1 MLTIPVPVAAR
12 MFLLC
17 DSKISVQYPSLI
29 PKGTKGENLMLHTE
43 KNFPRWIPLLG
54 GLLGSTT
61 CGMLLYAFSVFIR
74 PLQLQFGWSVPDVAM
89 AYALICLVFGL
100 MTFPAGRLSDKY
112 GSRNV
117 VLVGG
122 IIMAFGFFMVST
134 ITPPDPAVI
143 SAGGEAARNAGKT
156 PLYLMYLYYGVI
168 AGFGG
173 GCVYLPPI
181 ATAPKWWPDKRALAT
196 GFAVAGL
203 GLGSFV
209 MAPMATSMINY
220 FGSALPVFKYVG
232 IAMGAMVIIAAF
244 CLKEPPKDYRPAG
257 WDPAAQAHGA
267 NAGKS
272 CRDYTYEETKKTHQF
287 WLLWIA
293 YFCGSFAGL
302 MVIGL
307 IAKHGIDA
315 MTLVYRSKEELDAA
329 AVIPEN
335 IAKGIAMSASL
346 APSTLAVF
354 NAAVRIMVGPLA
366 DKIGTKKIF
375 VALFGLQTA
384 AMLLLFPAGK
394 SAALLAACAGLI
406 GWNYGAMFTLFP
418 ATLLQYYGPANQGS
432 NYGLLFTAWGIA
444 GFCGPFFGGK
454 LQALTGSFFV
464 PFIVSAAVLAAST
477 AILATLKAP
486 DRIPS

>member
-1 MLTIPVPVAAR
+1 MP
-12 MFLLC
+12 
-17 DSKISVQYPSLI
+17 Q
-29 PKGTKGENLMLHTE
+29 TE
-43 KNFPRWIPLLG
+43 KTFPRWIPLLG

-61 CGMLLYAFSVFIR
+61 CGLLLYAFSVFIR
-74 PLQLQFGWSVPDVAM
+74 PLQAQFGWSVPDVAM
-89 AYALICLVFGL
+89 AYALICLIFGL

-122 IIMAFGFFMVST
+122 VIMAFGFFMVST

-143 SAGGEAARNAGKT
+143 AAGGDAARAAGKT
-156 PLYLMYLYYGVI
+156 PLYLLYLYYGVI

-181 ATAPKWWPDKRALAT
+181 ATAPKWWPDRRALAT
-196 GFAVAGL
+196 GFTVVGL

-209 MAPMATSMINY
+209 MAPMATGMINH

-232 IAMGAMVIIAAF
+232 IAMGIMVVLAAL
-244 CLKEPPKDYRPAG
+244 CLKEPPKGYRPAG
-257 WDPAAQAHGA
+257 WNPPVQSSADGLV
-267 NAGKS
+267 KC
-272 CRDYTYEETKKTHQF
+272 CRDYTYEETKKTPQF
-287 WLLWIA
+287 WLLWVA

-315 MTLVYRSKEELDAA
+315 MTLVYRAKEGLDAA
-329 AVIPEN
+329 AVIPEDV
-335 IAKGIAMSASL
+335 AKSIAMSASL

-366 DKIGTKKIF
+366 DRMGTKKIF
-375 VALFGLQTA
+375 VALFALQTV
-384 AMLLLFPAGK
+384 AMLILFPAGK
-394 SAALLAACAGLI
+394 TAALLAACAGLI

-418 ATLLQYYGPANQGS
+418 ATLLQYYGPTNQGS

-444 GFCGPFFGGK
+444 GFCGPYFGGK
-454 LQALTGSFFV
+454 LQAMTGSFFV
-464 PFIVSAAVLAAST
+464 PFIVAAVVLAISV

-486 DRIPS
+486 SKIPVIEA